1 MKSTYGTRASICAHF
16 GWTLDYLE
24 NHIPWSKVIRLM
36 ADLPSYNYDDDEN
49 ANTQTKKTV
58 KITEQNADDILKM
71 FQS

>member
-24 NHIPWSKVIRLM
+24 NGIPWSKVIRLM
-36 ADLPSYNYDDDEN
+36 ADLPSYDYNDDEN
-49 ANTQTKKTV
+49 TKAQTKKAV